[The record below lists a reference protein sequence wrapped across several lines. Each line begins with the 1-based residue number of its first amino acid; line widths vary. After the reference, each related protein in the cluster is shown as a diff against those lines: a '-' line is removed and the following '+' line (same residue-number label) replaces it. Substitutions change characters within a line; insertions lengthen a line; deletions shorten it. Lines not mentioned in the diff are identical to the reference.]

1 MSKYPKHKL
10 ACAIAEFGD
19 KAIPPETPMQAGTGR
34 LSQRDGWGEYNSLP
48 IGEGGIPPKR
58 DDFNGAF
65 FLLSQL
71 LVWYQQG
78 GVMKYDATLDY
89 EVGNEVF
96 QGANKY
102 RCIKA
107 NGASTKPV
115 TPGSDKKVW
124 INLDAPSVIAGQV
137 TAFVNCKLG
146 GSDGRRLIP
155 WGETQADERYVL
167 CDGGS
172 DGMGGNVPNLIGKF
186 VLPCAIAE
194 AGQTGGGQSVTT
206 SSAKISGTISET
218 VLTVDQ
224 IPSHTHS
231 GRADSA
237 GGHSHTRGTMNI
249 TAGFHAAVRSS
260 GAYTH
265 QPTGA
270 LYYAGTYD
278 CRFRHMWEGAD
289 GWGGRFQFDASRN
302 WTGAT
307 SHSGAHTHTVSV
319 DATGGGRGHTHTLDG
334 AEHTHTVQ
342 VQLPPFFKL
351 AYFVKLPE

>member
-65 FLLSQL
+65 YLLSQL
-71 LVWYQQG
+71 LLWYQQG

-206 SSAKISGTISET
+206 SSSKISGTISET

-237 GGHSHTRGTMNI
+237 GGHSHTRGNMNI
-249 TAGFHAAVRSS
+249 TGEVGCAPDD
-260 GAYTH
+260 YTR
-265 QPTGA
+265 PTGA
-270 LYYAGTYD
+270 FYHHGSL
-278 CRFRHMWEGAD
+278 RSVEAD
-289 GWGGRFQFDASRN
+289 NGNNYPRICFDAARAWSGR
-302 WTGAT
+302 T
-307 SHSGAHTHTVSV
+307 SHEGAHTHTVSV

>member
-102 RCIKA
+102 RCVKA

-206 SSAKISGTISET
+206 SSSKISGTISET

-237 GGHSHTRGTMNI
+237 GGHSHTRGNMNI
-249 TAGFHAAVRSS
+249 TGEVGCAPDD
-260 GAYTH
+260 YTR
-265 QPTGA
+265 PTGA
-270 LYYAGTYD
+270 FYHHGSL
-278 CRFRHMWEGAD
+278 RSVEAD
-289 GWGGRFQFDASRN
+289 NGNNYPRICFDAARAWSGR
-302 WTGAT
+302 T
-307 SHSGAHTHTVSV
+307 SHEGAHTHTVSV

>member
-65 FLLSQL
+65 FLLSQM

-231 GRADSA
+231 GRANNG
-237 GGHSHTRGTMNI
+237 GGHSHGRGTMNI
-249 TAGFHAAVRSS
+249 TGEVGCAPDDYTRPS
-260 GAYTH
+260 GAFYH
-265 QPTGA
+265 HGS
-270 LYYAGTYD
+270 LGSV
-278 CRFRHMWEGAD
+278 EAD
-289 GWGGRFQFDASRN
+289 NGHNYPRICFDAARAWSGR
-302 WTGAT
+302 T
-307 SHSGAHTHTVSV
+307 SHEGDHTHTVSV

>member
-65 FLLSQL
+65 YLLSQL
-71 LVWYQQG
+71 LLWYQQG

-206 SSAKISGTISET
+206 SSSKIGGTISET

-237 GGHSHTRGTMNI
+237 GGHSHTRGSMNI
-249 TAGFHAAVRSS
+249 TGRLASYDRPGTGAVGAS
-260 GAYTH
+260 GAFYVNGNYNANTKS
-265 QPTGA
+265 
-270 LYYAGTYD
+270 AGGD
-278 CRFRHMWEGAD
+278 D
-289 GWGGRFQFDASRN
+289 WGKWFNFDASRS
-302 WTGAT
+302 WSGST
-307 SHSGAHTHTVSV
+307 SNSGAHTHAVSV

>member
-65 FLLSQL
+65 YLLSQL
-71 LVWYQQG
+71 LLWYQQG

-186 VLPCAIAE
+186 VLPCTIAE

-206 SSAKISGTISET
+206 SSSKISGTISET

-231 GRADSA
+231 GRADSG
-237 GGHSHTRGTMNI
+237 GGHSHTRGNMNI
-249 TAGFHAAVRSS
+249 TGRFASYDRPGSAAV
-260 GAYTH
+260 GAS
-265 QPTGA
+265 GA
-270 LYYAGTYD
+270 LYVNGNYNANTKAAGGD
-278 CRFRHMWEGAD
+278 D
-289 GWGGRFQFDASRN
+289 WGKWYNFDAARAWSGR
-302 WTGAT
+302 T
-307 SHSGAHTHTVSV
+307 SHEGAHTHTVSV